1 MWWFLSLCETKTETL
16 LGMSAVSKICGL
28 ELNVPQIKALRE
40 STILGRC
47 SRVRIWTSGKIS
59 TPKSA
64 PSVKTPVSCLPV
76 LLQDPALLNAVIFF
90 FSFPFDSSA
99 AWRVRRGGQKEARRS
114 LLGPRPGKRSG
125 GVLFSYVDYIL
136 ISISKMP
143 WKIMLLGNAGGKK
156 NGSRLKW
163 AMKC

>member
-90 FSFPFDSSA
+90 FFPSLSIHLQHEG
-99 AWRVRRGGQKEARRS
+99 WGEGGQKEARRS

-143 WKIMLLGNAGGKK
+143 WKIMLLGNAGEKK
-156 NGSRLKW
+156 WK
-163 AMKC
+163 